1 MGRGFAYAPEEIV
14 HIANGL
20 VAAYETWVNG
30 GSFSDVLGS
39 GMLNFL
45 TSYVSGSTLLSSS
58 GASEAVIAAF
68 DLTFG
73 FEAKLG
79 GNALSEGFF
88 GSDETVN
95 SPFSNNSY
103 GGLQDHMPANS
114 HFGGGGGYGNT
125 WHLVLY

>member
-1 MGRGFAYAPEEIV
+1 MARVTQG
-14 HIANGL
+14 
-20 VAAYETWVNG
+20 T
-30 GSFSDVLGS
+30 VLCVCKTHTQTNTGD
-39 GMLNFL
+39 
-45 TSYVSGSTLLSSS
+45 
-58 GASEAVIAAF
+58 VIAAF

-88 GSDETVN
+88 GSDETVS

-114 HFGGGGGYGNT
+114 HSGGGGGYVNT